1 MIQNKIIL
9 NKMIKE
15 KLVLAYSGGLD
26 TSYSL
31 KKLSQEN
38 YEVHAVSV
46 NTGGFS
52 KQEIDTIEKKAYEIG
67 AHTYKNINALKSY
80 YNKIVRYLIY
90 GNVLKNNTYPLSV
103 SAERIIQAIEILEY
117 AKKND
122 AKYIAHGSTGAG
134 NDQVRFDMIFQVLAP
149 EIKIITLIRD
159 QELSREEEI
168 EYLKNNGVD
177 IPWEKAKYSINQG
190 LWGTSVGGTET
201 LTSKEPLPE
210 SAFPSVLKKNN
221 SEELELEFKLGEL
234 YAVNQKKGDPVQL
247 IQEIHNIAKDF
258 AIGRDV
264 HVGDTIIGIKG
275 RVGFEAAAPII
286 IIKAH
291 HLLEKHTQS
300 KWQQFQKDQ
309 LANFY
314 GMQLHEGHYLDPVMR
329 DIENYMKSSQS
340 NVSGKV
346 FIKLHPYRFELL
358 GIDSPNDL
366 MQAKFGSYG
375 EMNKGWSSE
384 EAKGFIKI
392 FSNASRIYQNTN
404 KNK

>member
-1 MIQNKIIL
+1 
-9 NKMIKE
+9 MIKE

-103 SAERIIQAIEILEY
+103 SAERIIQAIKILEY

-159 QELSREEEI
+159 QKLSREEEI

-340 NVSGKV
+340 NVNGKV

-392 FSNASRIYQNTN
+392 FSNASRIYQNIN

>member
-90 GNVLKNNTYPLSV
+90 GNVLKNNTYSLSV

-159 QELSREEEI
+159 QKLSREEEI

-190 LWGTSVGGTET
+190 LWGTSVGGAET

-247 IQEIHNIAKDF
+247 IQEIHNIAKNF

-340 NVSGKV
+340 NVNGKV

-392 FSNASRIYQNTN
+392 FSNASRIYQNIN

>member
-1 MIQNKIIL
+1 
-9 NKMIKE
+9 MIKE

-159 QELSREEEI
+159 QKLSREEEI

-190 LWGTSVGGTET
+190 LWGTSVGGAET

-340 NVSGKV
+340 NVNGKV

-404 KNK
+404 KTK